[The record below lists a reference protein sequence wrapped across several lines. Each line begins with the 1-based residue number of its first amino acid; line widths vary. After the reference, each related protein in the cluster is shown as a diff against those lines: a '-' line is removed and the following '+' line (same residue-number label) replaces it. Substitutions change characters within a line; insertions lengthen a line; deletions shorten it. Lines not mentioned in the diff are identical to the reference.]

1 MVVFDHDGVLV
12 DSEPLAMST
21 LAELIT
27 EAGAPMS
34 EKDAF
39 ARYLGTGLN
48 FVIEDTKNR
57 IGLDLGD
64 DFRDR
69 FFEKLFERFRSE
81 LVAIPN
87 ADLALEHLHEI
98 GVPVAIAS
106 SGTRA
111 RVDLGLGT
119 TNLSKWF
126 DPQQITT
133 IEDVARG
140 KPEPDL
146 FLKAA
151 ERASVDPRDCLAV
164 EDSPHGVDSAKRA
177 GMQVIALTS
186 TMPPDELAGAD
197 WVTSD
202 LIEITSLIR

>member
-1 MVVFDHDGVLV
+1 VVVFDHDGVLV

-34 EKDAF
+34 QQDAF

-48 FVIEDTKNR
+48 FVIEDAKDR
-57 IGLDLGD
+57 IGIDLGD

-69 FFEKLFERFRSE
+69 FFENLFEKFHNE

-87 ADLALEHLHEI
+87 AELALEHLHEM

-111 RVDLGLGT
+111 RVDLGLST
-119 TNLSKWF
+119 TKLSKWF

-151 ERASVDPRDCLAV
+151 ERASVDPKDCLAV

-186 TMPPDELAGAD
+186 AMPAEALMAAD
-197 WVTSD
+197 LVTSD